1 MSGNV
6 AEWVNDYYAPDYY
19 QKSGKVNPTGPETG
33 KAVPVTPKQKEP
45 ERVMRGADY
54 EGPIINSSAVSRRVV
69 PESAVPLNSGFRC
82 VRN

>member
-19 QKSGKVNPTGPETG
+19 QKSEKVNPTGPETG

-54 EGPIINSSAVSRRVV
+54 EGPIINSSTVSRRVV

-82 VRN
+82 VKN